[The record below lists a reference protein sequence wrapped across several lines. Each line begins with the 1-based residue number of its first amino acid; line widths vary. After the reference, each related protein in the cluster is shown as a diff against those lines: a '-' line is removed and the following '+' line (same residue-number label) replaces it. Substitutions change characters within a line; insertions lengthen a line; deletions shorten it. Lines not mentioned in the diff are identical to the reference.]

1 MRSGVIPW
9 RCFKPWAPKAPK
21 PIAVAAELCLSIG
34 YIQHRLSR
42 TYKSACFPQKSR
54 TRASSCAGKKRR
66 WGHECIGMRSS
77 CWALVSSITDIL
89 HSHTSLASSNLH
101 FKKMGKSQKKT
112 GKGRLD
118 KYYKLAKCV
127 YPLYY
132 SIIVFTTHYLGSK
145 AIELV
150 QLSSWFSWTRSILF

>member
-66 WGHECIGMRSS
+66 WGHEYWYAFKLLG
-77 CWALVSSITDIL
+77 A
-89 HSHTSLASSNLH
+89 H
-101 FKKMGKSQKKT
+101 FFNHWYFTQPHKSRFFKPSFQKMGKSQKKT